1 MALTKPFQELLERL
15 GRSAEDSVVLCY
27 QSAKQGFKVRATS
40 VQRADTLVDA
50 LTELEC
56 NVWFEINPS
65 TTTNRARAEDITRLS
80 AVWIDIDFK
89 QGGIQSEE
97 NAQELIDLITGLIGV
112 QPTAVVHSGHGLQP
126 YWAIDPEEDYTQ
138 EMASGLLQRWGAFVR
153 WVAASQGGQLDSVFD
168 LPRIFRAPNGI
179 NFKDANDPVRVHV
192 EFPDQ
197 WRPLAFEELD
207 DVLIAHGF
215 TSVATMPSD
224 FTQVSGHSE
233 WKFAAM
239 DCHWTASL
247 FSSVKPTNGTPKSRH
262 GWLLQQLVK
271 INAAHRNG
279 CITEDTANLLV
290 IELDKSFRHFLTQA
304 PAREM
309 NPGEI
314 HSANRWAIARVEAFD
329 ERELSMELR
338 NHEHK
343 DLYNGNPL
351 EALDEPEV
359 RDGYTTSE
367 LIDIYEDSF
376 RVYGQTD
383 AANAYRL
390 IHFMQKEFIHVT
402 DVGWYKWDGTR
413 YVLDKDKSIIQKA
426 IDAADFCRYTSGD
439 PVQQKWAAAS
449 QNKDRLQNAITIA
462 GTDSQVLIPAIQL
475 DAEANNLCTP
485 AGIVNLRT
493 GEIRPAVKAADF
505 NTRQTSVAP
514 AAMATPMWSNFLHE
528 IIEDQDRI
536 NYLQELFGAALFG
549 DSRFHVLPVFVGTGA
564 NGKSTILDVIS
575 GILNDYSA
583 QMPEN
588 FLLDTTGNAHP
599 TDIARLR
606 GVRLAVASETRP
618 DGKFNESRVKML
630 TGGDTLSARFMGQN
644 FFDFKPT
651 HTLFMAVNHLP
662 EVKSGG
668 DGFWRRLRKIDFRKT
683 IPAEKRKENFA
694 QLLIESEG
702 PGILQWMIDGAVRLT
717 NQGFNEPES
726 VKMSTQSYRHEEDH
740 IAKFIDEK
748 IIVADTASV
757 TKTALFNTY
766 RDWCSENGEKPI
778 TQNALNREIKGR
790 LGVSESDSIGYKMFI
805 GIDLLKITPSNQD
818 ASIRQMMGIDEDKD
832 EYWKR

>member
-15 GRSAEDSVVLCY
+15 GRDANDSVVVCY
-27 QSAKQGFKVRATS
+27 QSAKQGFRVRSTKV
-40 VQRADTLVDA
+40 QHADSIVEA
-50 LTELEC
+50 LSDLEC
-56 NVWFEINPS
+56 NVWYEINPS
-65 TTTNRARAEDITRLS
+65 SSNVRAKADDITRL
-80 AVWIDIDFK
+80 AGVWIDIDYK
-89 QGGIQSEE
+89 DSGAQSEK
-97 NAQELIDLITGLIGV
+97 NAQELIELLGTLIGV
-112 QPTAVVHSGHGLQP
+112 GPTAVVHSGHGLQP
-126 YWAIDPEEDYTQ
+126 YWAIDPEDDITPEQ
-138 EMASGLLQRWGAFVR
+138 ASGLLARWGGFVR
-153 WVAASQGGQLDSVFD
+153 WMAASQGSQLDSVFD
-168 LPRIFRAPNGI
+168 LPRIFRAPGGVNY
-179 NFKDANDPVRVHV
+179 KDLANPVQVRVD
-192 EFPDQ
+192 FPDN
-197 WRPLAFEELD
+197 WRPLSYEELD
-207 DVLIAHGF
+207 DVLVAHGF
-215 TSVATMPSD
+215 ASVVTMPSD
-224 FTQVSGHSE
+224 FEQVSSSSE
-233 WKFAAM
+233 WKFAVS
-239 DCHWTASL
+239 DCNFVANL

-279 CITEDTANLLV
+279 CITEDSAKLLV
-290 IELDKSFRHFLTQA
+290 QALDQSFREFLKQA

-314 HSANRWAIARVEAFD
+314 HSGNRWAIARVEAMD
-329 ERELSMELR
+329 ERALSLELR
-338 NHEHK
+338 NHFH
-343 DLYNGNPL
+343 DDNYVGNPL
-351 EALDEPEV
+351 SALDEPEV
-359 RDGYTTSE
+359 RDDYSRAE
-367 LIDIYEDSF
+367 LADIYEDSYK
-376 RVYGQTD
+376 VYGQTD
-383 AANAYRL
+383 TANAYRL
-390 IHFMQKEFIHVT
+390 IHFMQKEFIFVT

-426 IDAADFCRYTSGD
+426 IDAADFCRYTAGD
-439 PVQQKWAAAS
+439 ANQQKWAAAS

-462 GTDSQVLIPAIQL
+462 GTDSQVLVSTIRL
-475 DAEANNLCTP
+475 DAEANDLCTP

-493 GEIRPAVKAADF
+493 GEIRPAVKNMDF

-514 AAMATPMWSNFLHE
+514 STMATPMWRGFLE
-528 IIEDQDRI
+528 EVIEDEDRI
-536 NYLQELFGAALFG
+536 NYVQELFGAALFG

-564 NGKSTILDVIS
+564 NGKSTIIDVMS
-575 GILNDYSA
+575 GILNDYA
-583 QMPEN
+583 ATMPEN

-668 DGFWRRLRKIDFRKT
+668 DGFWRRLRKIDFKKT
-683 IPAEKRKENFA
+683 IPVEKRKENLA
-694 QLLIESEG
+694 QSLIEAEG

-717 NQGFNEPES
+717 NQGFNEPAS
-726 VKMSTQSYRHEEDH
+726 VMMATQSYRHEEDH
-740 IAKFIDEK
+740 LAKFIDEK
-748 IIVADTASV
+748 IIVSDTSST

-766 RDWCSENGEKPI
+766 RDWCAENGEKPI

-790 LGVSESDSIGYKMFI
+790 LGVRESDSIGYKMFI
-805 GIDLLKITPSNQD
+805 GIDIMRITSNNQD
-818 ASIRQMMGIDEDKD
+818 ASIKEIMGIEDKD